1 MPANIHYQIQRINVK
16 TDKETPSLTAQWQQ
30 VAQICKA
37 EQLGEVAR
45 ARLAFNVV
53 DYITSEDL
61 PLRLLLTR
69 APQAMAQ
76 IGTETTVHKEHR
88 TINGKSS
95 AMVYSKI
102 EQMLPKEI
110 CYTTNFLAT
119 RYINGQT
126 KPLQTSSLLEAL
138 KQEAFITA
146 LDGIFF
152 LGCKRIAS
160 DIARLRKQNPKLN
173 IVMKRVEVSD
183 SFTGTTRKMACYSL
197 M

>member
-88 TINGKSS
+88 TING
-95 AMVYSKI
+95 
-102 EQMLPKEI
+102 
-110 CYTTNFLAT
+110 
-119 RYINGQT
+119 QT

-138 KQEAFITA
+138 KQEAFITP

-152 LGCKRIAS
+152 LDCKRIAT

>member
-16 TDKETPSLTAQWQQ
+16 TDKETPSLAAQWQQ
-30 VAQICKA
+30 VAQICNA

-76 IGTETTVHKEHR
+76 IGAETTVHKEHR

-110 CYTTNFLAT
+110 HYTTDFLAT

-138 KQEAFITA
+138 KQEAFITP

-173 IVMKRVEVSD
+173 IVMKRIEVSD